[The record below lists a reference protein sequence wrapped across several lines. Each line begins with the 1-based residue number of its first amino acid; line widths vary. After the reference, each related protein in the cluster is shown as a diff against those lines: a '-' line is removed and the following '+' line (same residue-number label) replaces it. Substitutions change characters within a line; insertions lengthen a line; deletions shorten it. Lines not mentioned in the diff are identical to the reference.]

1 MEEKKFNFKMVKS
14 IIKLGIILIIII
26 AVVLPIMVYSVL
38 KNDNDLWKKS
48 KDEFEVVQEE
58 NPLEEDLYYEE
69 GNSNSNNNT
78 TQTLQTSSSGNTII
92 LTNNNNEQSNQENRN
107 VIGITENTLSTGYC
121 YGENLDERLNNIV
134 EINEKEVQEYLEKA
148 FGTDKAEQKKYL
160 KAFLKAEY
168 ATLFPDLRTKDKIG
182 TIFEENELQG
192 AIQIK
197 RATTDGETASAEAS
211 EILEYKPYREFKEMM
226 NAKNRDVLNYFTLD
240 VEKTTNDDGEESS
253 IIKLIVASMNE
264 IVTDKET
271 NDELVLKEWQKE
283 GYQFSDESPNSD
295 TKTAQKIETSF
306 SEVSI
311 AYQELVRAYSMPSQL
326 LWSLLTLSDDKE
338 FTNELANLVIG
349 DDGTGNLKTK
359 IVITVQDNITTTI
372 AIEGEE
378 YSRNIKNN
386 GEVGLEGTIDGIS
399 EKPTEEKTFTSEDVQ
414 DGLFFKT
421 TVTTAV
427 NSTYIDVTYA
437 DTWVIK
443 YENSYNNKKEA
454 LAEVYNQENL
464 LEDEEEYELMYTTIM
479 RKTTRLTRR
488 YVSTR

>member
-1 MEEKKFNFKMVKS
+1 MEEKKFNFKVVKS

-121 YGENLDERLNNIV
+121 YGANLDERLNNIV

-226 NAKNRDVLNYFTLD
+226 NVKNRDVLNYFTLD

-464 LEDEEEYELMYTTIM
+464 LEDEEEYKLMYTTIM
-479 RKTTRLTRR
+479 RKTTGFTRR
-488 YVSTR
+488 YASTR

>member
-1 MEEKKFNFKMVKS
+1 
-14 IIKLGIILIIII
+14 
-26 AVVLPIMVYSVL
+26 
-38 KNDNDLWKKS
+38 
-48 KDEFEVVQEE
+48 
-58 NPLEEDLYYEE
+58 
-69 GNSNSNNNT
+69 
-78 TQTLQTSSSGNTII
+78 
-92 LTNNNNEQSNQENRN
+92 
-107 VIGITENTLSTGYC
+107 
-121 YGENLDERLNNIV
+121 
-134 EINEKEVQEYLEKA
+134 
-148 FGTDKAEQKKYL
+148 
-160 KAFLKAEY
+160 
-168 ATLFPDLRTKDKIG
+168 
-182 TIFEENELQG
+182 
-192 AIQIK
+192 
-197 RATTDGETASAEAS
+197 
-211 EILEYKPYREFKEMM
+211 
-226 NAKNRDVLNYFTLD
+226 
-240 VEKTTNDDGEESS
+240 
-253 IIKLIVASMNE
+253 
-264 IVTDKET
+264 
-271 NDELVLKEWQKE
+271 
-283 GYQFSDESPNSD
+283 
-295 TKTAQKIETSF
+295 
-306 SEVSI
+306 
-311 AYQELVRAYSMPSQL
+311 MPSQL

-464 LEDEEEYELMYTTIM
+464 LEDEEIGRASCRE
-479 RKTTRLTRR
+479 R
-488 YVSTR
+488 V

>member
-69 GNSNSNNNT
+69 GNSNSNNTT

-121 YGENLDERLNNIV
+121 YGANLDERLNNIV

-271 NDELVLKEWQKE
+271 NDELVLQKWQSE
-283 GYQFSDESPNSD
+283 GYQFSEGSPDSD